1 MADFTKR
8 AIKASFLKLLDERP
22 LSRITVKEIA
32 ADCGI
37 NRNTFYYHYEDIPA
51 LLMEI
56 IKDNMDEI
64 LREYPAFDSFEQ
76 CVEAA
81 IRTAINNRR
90 VVMHIYNSIN
100 RNLYEQFI
108 WELSKY
114 AVGHYIDTAFPDRKI
129 SHDDREM
136 IIRYYKCECFGIV
149 TDWLESGMNEDA
161 VRYFRRIFE
170 LKKDQAEELI
180 RRCEED
186 CTAAEKR
193 NG

>member
-108 WELSKY
+108 W
-114 AVGHYIDTAFPDRKI
+114 
-129 SHDDREM
+129 
-136 IIRYYKCECFGIV
+136 
-149 TDWLESGMNEDA
+149 
-161 VRYFRRIFE
+161 
-170 LKKDQAEELI
+170 
-180 RRCEED
+180 
-186 CTAAEKR
+186 
-193 NG
+193 